1 MILTPLDGPGANA
14 RITAA
19 SGVRTSMIDI
29 ISNTDITEQVDSNDR
44 ERRLT
49 HPITIHSVHGW
60 TGAPAPRQEDT

>member
-1 MILTPLDGPGANA
+1 
-14 RITAA
+14 
-19 SGVRTSMIDI
+19 MIDI